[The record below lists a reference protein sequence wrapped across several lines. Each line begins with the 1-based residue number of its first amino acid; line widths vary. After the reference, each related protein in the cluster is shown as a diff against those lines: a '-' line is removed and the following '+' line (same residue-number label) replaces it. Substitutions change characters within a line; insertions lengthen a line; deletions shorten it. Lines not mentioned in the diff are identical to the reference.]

1 MHNVRH
7 LPERGLMFSIL
18 RRCRLTYSS
27 EGKKGLKRA
36 GGYSFTHCTHVL
48 HQTAAIRITG
58 SLKKYVGATNTF
70 LQVLAGERM
79 DMLEI
84 QLLGKFST
92 RLDGRLLPGL
102 DNSKVQE
109 LLCYL
114 LINRNQAHH
123 REKLSTLLW
132 AECETVG
139 EAKQYLRKA
148 IWKLQRAF
156 QGTCFNNSLLIDHEW
171 LEIQYAPDRYW
182 VDIAALEEM
191 FAAIQKVRGAELTPE
206 QAAVIAD
213 LIDHCAGELME
224 GRYYEWCIYERERYK
239 LMILLILD
247 RLTEHFESVGAY
259 DTGCLYGLRILQQD
273 PAREHTHQQLMRMR
287 CKAGDRASALR
298 QYHLCAEIL
307 ESELG
312 VTPSPK
318 TVALYEQIRED
329 QFIDSLPGAD
339 FAQAVQGLPN
349 IVNDLVRLNAVLAET
364 QVQIDRN
371 LQQLARLR

>member
-1 MHNVRH
+1 
-7 LPERGLMFSIL
+7 
-18 RRCRLTYSS
+18 
-27 EGKKGLKRA
+27 
-36 GGYSFTHCTHVL
+36 
-48 HQTAAIRITG
+48 
-58 SLKKYVGATNTF
+58 
-70 LQVLAGERM
+70 M

-84 QLLGKFST
+84 QLLGKFAT
-92 RLDGRLLPGL
+92 RHEGRPLPGL

-132 AECETVG
+132 SECETVG

-156 QGTCFNNSLLIDHEW
+156 EGTCFGSSLVIDHEW
-171 LEIQYAPDRYW
+171 LEVQYAPDRYW
-182 VDIAALEEM
+182 VDIASLEDAFTALRNL
-191 FAAIQKVRGAELTPE
+191 RGAELTPQ
-206 QAAVIAD
+206 QAEATAA
-213 LIDHCAGELME
+213 LIDHCTGELME

-239 LMILLILD
+239 LLTLLILD
-247 RLTEHFESVGAY
+247 RLTEHYESVGAY
-259 DTGCLYGLRILQQD
+259 DTGCLYGMRILQQD

-298 QYHLCAEIL
+298 QFHLCAQVL

-329 QFIDSLPGAD
+329 QFADPAPNAD
-339 FAQAVQGLPN
+339 FAQPLQGLPN
-349 IVNDLVRLNAVLAET
+349 IMNDLVKLNAVLAET
-364 QVQIDRN
+364 QVQIDKN
-371 LQQLARLR
+371 LQQLSRLR